1 MRLVVTGINGQVAR
15 ALRETPA
22 PGFEIVSVYR
32 PDFDLAAPDTIGAVL
47 REAQPDVI
55 VNTAAYTAVDKA
67 ESERDEAFAA
77 NARGAGAVA
86 EAAAALGA
94 PIIHLSTDYVFD
106 GAKSS
111 PYVETDPTG
120 PVSVYG
126 ASKLEGERAVAA
138 ATPDHAILRLSWV
151 YSPFGAN
158 FVRTMLRL
166 AEQREEIAVVAD
178 QRGGPSYAPDIA
190 TAVVQIAANLLARPD
205 ATKLRGVFH
214 LAPAGDTH
222 WAEFAETIFAEAK
235 RRGGP
240 SARVRPIPSSDY
252 PTPARRPANSRL
264 DATKLAAAHGVR
276 LPHWRTSLAACMD
289 RLVGPEAKQ

>member
-1 MRLVVTGINGQVAR
+1 
-15 ALRETPA
+15 
-22 PGFEIVSVYR
+22 
-32 PDFDLAAPDTIGAVL
+32 
-47 REAQPDVI
+47 
-55 VNTAAYTAVDKA
+55 
-67 ESERDEAFAA
+67 
-77 NARGAGAVA
+77 
-86 EAAAALGA
+86 
-94 PIIHLSTDYVFD
+94 
-106 GAKSS
+106 
-111 PYVETDPTG
+111 
-120 PVSVYG
+120 
-126 ASKLEGERAVAA
+126 
-138 ATPDHAILRLSWV
+138 
-151 YSPFGAN
+151 
-158 FVRTMLRL
+158 MLRL

-190 TAVVQIAANLLARPD
+190 AAIVQVAANLLARPD
-205 ATKLRGVFH
+205 ATQLRGVFH
-214 LAPAGDTH
+214 LAPEGDTH